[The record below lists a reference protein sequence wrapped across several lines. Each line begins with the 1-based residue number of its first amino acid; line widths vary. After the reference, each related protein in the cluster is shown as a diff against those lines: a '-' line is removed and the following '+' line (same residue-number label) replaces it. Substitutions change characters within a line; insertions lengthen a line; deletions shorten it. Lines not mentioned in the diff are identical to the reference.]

1 MAQVAVKG
9 LTELRRALRKAGDKE
24 FANALRKANVLVGA
38 EVLERARPGI
48 ASVSAH
54 VAASG
59 RVVRSAVGA
68 KLAFDDV
75 RSGGVIYGAHHDVQ
89 RIGANRGP
97 YKGYNGFRLANPEGY
112 HVHRGGRSASRS
124 ATSTSM
130 PSTGTWIHGGSESMT
145 ASKKAAPK
153 KRPLITQPPPRPAS
167 AVKARP
173 DAKAEMGKRPTREL
187 KFTLVVEPPD
197 SESTERVQIDVDLRT
212 MTLAE
217 RQLVKRALAKMVE
230 PDYAEILLVHGWVV
244 WRRTNPHSSLQV
256 WMDNL
261 ALGDITDGVTYE
273 PGHVHW
279 DTTPEGFD
287 PEA

>member
-1 MAQVAVKG
+1 
-9 LTELRRALRKAGDKE
+9 
-24 FANALRKANVLVGA
+24 
-38 EVLERARPGI
+38 
-48 ASVSAH
+48 
-54 VAASG
+54 
-59 RVVRSAVGA
+59 
-68 KLAFDDV
+68 
-75 RSGGVIYGAHHDVQ
+75 
-89 RIGANRGP
+89 
-97 YKGYNGFRLANPEGY
+97 
-112 HVHRGGRSASRS
+112 
-124 ATSTSM
+124 
-130 PSTGTWIHGGSESMT
+130 MT

-173 DAKAEMGKRPTREL
+173 DAKAEMGKRPAGEL

-197 SESTERVQIDVDLRT
+197 SESTDRVQIDVDLRT
-212 MTLAE
+212 MTLTE

>member
-1 MAQVAVKG
+1 M
-9 LTELRRALRKAGDKE
+9 
-24 FANALRKANVLVGA
+24 
-38 EVLERARPGI
+38 
-48 ASVSAH
+48 
-54 VAASG
+54 
-59 RVVRSAVGA
+59 
-68 KLAFDDV
+68 
-75 RSGGVIYGAHHDVQ
+75 
-89 RIGANRGP
+89 
-97 YKGYNGFRLANPEGY
+97 
-112 HVHRGGRSASRS
+112 
-124 ATSTSM
+124 ST
-130 PSTGTWIHGGSESMT
+130 PR
-145 ASKKAAPK
+145 KAAPK

-173 DAKAEMGKRPTREL
+173 DAKAEMGKRPAGEL
-187 KFTLVVEPPD
+187 KFTLIVEPPD
-197 SESTERVQIDVDLRT
+197 SESTDRAQIDVDLRT

-230 PDYAEILLVHGWVV
+230 PDYAEILLVHAWVV
-244 WRRTNPHSSLQV
+244 WRRTNPHSSLQL

>member
-1 MAQVAVKG
+1 
-9 LTELRRALRKAGDKE
+9 
-24 FANALRKANVLVGA
+24 
-38 EVLERARPGI
+38 
-48 ASVSAH
+48 
-54 VAASG
+54 
-59 RVVRSAVGA
+59 
-68 KLAFDDV
+68 
-75 RSGGVIYGAHHDVQ
+75 
-89 RIGANRGP
+89 
-97 YKGYNGFRLANPEGY
+97 
-112 HVHRGGRSASRS
+112 
-124 ATSTSM
+124 
-130 PSTGTWIHGGSESMT
+130 MT

-153 KRPLITQPPPRPAS
+153 KRPLITQPSPRPAS

-173 DAKAEMGKRPTREL
+173 DAKAEMGKRPAREL

>member
-1 MAQVAVKG
+1 
-9 LTELRRALRKAGDKE
+9 
-24 FANALRKANVLVGA
+24 
-38 EVLERARPGI
+38 
-48 ASVSAH
+48 
-54 VAASG
+54 
-59 RVVRSAVGA
+59 
-68 KLAFDDV
+68 
-75 RSGGVIYGAHHDVQ
+75 
-89 RIGANRGP
+89 
-97 YKGYNGFRLANPEGY
+97 
-112 HVHRGGRSASRS
+112 
-124 ATSTSM
+124 
-130 PSTGTWIHGGSESMT
+130 MT

-173 DAKAEMGKRPTREL
+173 DAKAEMGKRPPREL

-230 PDYAEILLVHGWVV
+230 PDAEILLVHGWVV

-279 DTTPEGFD
+279 DTTPKGFD